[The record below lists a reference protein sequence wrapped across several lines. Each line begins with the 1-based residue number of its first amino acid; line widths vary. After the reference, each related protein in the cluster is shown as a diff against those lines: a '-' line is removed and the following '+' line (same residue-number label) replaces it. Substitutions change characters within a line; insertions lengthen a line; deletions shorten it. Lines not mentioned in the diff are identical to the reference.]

1 MSCKRQCVD
10 PSERVIS
17 SRNVRDST
25 QGRSPESAASWVVVL
40 HPMRNS
46 AMLANSGDAH
56 GLTTF
61 SPDGAGCAE
70 AFTHMKAPSA
80 TKSSQTLSGCGVR
93 VCDGFSSLCWDSAGK
108 DRVREE

>member
-17 SRNVRDST
+17 GRNVRDST

-56 GLTTF
+56 GWTTS
-61 SPDGAGCAE
+61 SPAASGCAE
-70 AFTHMKAPSA
+70 AFTHPKAPA
-80 TKSSQTLSGCGVR
+80 K
-93 VCDGFSSLCWDSAGK
+93 LCLDAAWVYVMVLLHSAG
-108 DRVREE
+108 R